1 MQDQLQLTITSIG
14 SIILFSMLFAILL
27 VMVMKSDRLLGKV
40 KYELLL
46 LCMAA
51 PVMKILI
58 PIEQLPLTWN
68 VNVPHVLPKMTI
80 FLSKSVF
87 SMGDKEVRLWHVI
100 LIAVLLSS
108 LLNTIRVLLSYRLF
122 LLEKTKLPE
131 VTEKRVYELLD
142 TILLQKDKKVRFTLR
157 WTGEEDTPAVYGLFK
172 PTILLPKRELSETE
186 LKCVLEHEV
195 AHYLHGDLVIRFLW
209 ILIYSFCYWN
219 PAVYIL
225 DAEFEKILEIRADE
239 NALKGKEA
247 AFHKQ
252 YMETIVALST
262 ENVHKDKKFSA
273 KFYKNTGLA
282 PRKRIEIIHHRAK
295 RTMKGV
301 VGTNLV
307 TCCSLIALAVAMNCL
322 IFEPRGEV
330 PDVSNEGTFHGV
342 EAVTNNNSFFIRNE
356 DGTFDMYTGGVYRA
370 TLNSTL
376 GSDIRVYES
385 IEEASEYE
393 EIQ

>member
-1 MQDQLQLTITSIG
+1 MQENLQLTITSIG

-27 VMVMKSDRLLGKV
+27 VVVMKSDRLLGKV

-58 PIEQLPLTWN
+58 PIEHLPLTWN
-68 VNVPHVLPKMTI
+68 VNVPHVLPELIIFSNTI
-80 FLSKSVF
+80 IYTSESRTIL
-87 SMGDKEVRLWHVI
+87 LWDVV
-100 LIAVLLSS
+100 LVVLLITSVI
-108 LLNTIRVLLSYRLF
+108 NTIRVLISYRLF

-131 VTEKRVYELLD
+131 VAERKVYEILD
-142 TILLQKDKKVRFTLR
+142 TILAQKEKDIRFTIR
-157 WTGEEDTPAVYGLFK
+157 WTGEEDTPAVYGLLK

-195 AHYLHGDLVIRFLW
+195 AHYLHGDLIMRFLW
-209 ILIYSFCYWN
+209 ILIHSFYYWN

-239 NALKGKEA
+239 NALKGKEV

-262 ENVHKDKKFSA
+262 ETKPKDKRFSA
-273 KFYKNTGLA
+273 KFYKNTGLT
-282 PRKRIEIIHHRAK
+282 PKKRIEIIHHRAK
-295 RTMKGV
+295 RTIKGV
-301 VGTNLV
+301 IGTNLV

-330 PDVSNEGTFHGV
+330 PDVSGIGTV
-342 EAVTNNNSFFIRNE
+342 NREQDVTTSNSFFIKNE
-356 DGTFDMYTGGVYRA
+356 EGTYDMYTDGIYRA
-370 TLNSTL
+370 TLSSTL
-376 GSDIRVYES
+376 GSDIKVYES
-385 IEEASEYE
+385 IEEAEKYE
-393 EIQ
+393 EIR

>member
-1 MQDQLQLTITSIG
+1 MQENLQLTITSIG

-27 VMVMKSDRLLGKV
+27 VVVMKSDRLLGKV

-58 PIEQLPLTWN
+58 PIEHLPLTWN

-80 FLSKSVF
+80 FLSKTAF
-87 SMGDKEVRLWHVI
+87 SLGDKEVRLWHVI

-142 TILLQKDKKVRFTLR
+142 TILLQKGKEVRFTLR

-225 DAEFEKILEIRADE
+225 DTEFENILEIRADE
-239 NALKGKEA
+239 NALKGKDA

-262 ENVHKDKKFSA
+262 ENIHKDKKFSA
-273 KFYKNTGLA
+273 KFYKNTGLE

-295 RTMKGV
+295 RTIRGV
-301 VGTNLV
+301 IGTNLV

-330 PDVSNEGTFHGV
+330 PDVS
-342 EAVTNNNSFFIRNE
+342 
-356 DGTFDMYTGGVYRA
+356 
-370 TLNSTL
+370 
-376 GSDIRVYES
+376 DIGNVNR
-385 IEEASEYE
+385 
-393 EIQ
+393 